1 MTVPGAMHGESITA
15 PVRPPPGP
23 VPPGSGAAGP
33 GISPQHELESP
44 PADSSKMTI
53 SRPSSLNACDAV
65 IFGTQV
71 FRKASARGSPPVSPL
86 AQVASWPSSQRLGVM
101 KV

>member
-1 MTVPGAMHGESITA
+1 MTVPGAMQGDSITA

-23 VPPGSGAAGP
+23 VPPGCGAVGP

-44 PADSSKMTI
+44 PVASSKMTM
-53 SRPSSLNACDAV
+53 SSPSSLKACDAV
-65 IFGTQV
+65 IRGTQV
-71 FRKASARGSPPVSPL
+71 FRNASAAGRPPGWPL
-86 AQVASWPSSQRLGVM
+86 AQVASWPSLHRLGVM